1 MKQIAFETLPN
12 FFHAVGGKSI
22 EERIVNTCVH
32 NLECSQVRRGLSVT
46 FRL

>member
-1 MKQIAFETLPN
+1 MRQIAFESLPN

-22 EERIVNTCVH
+22 GERIVNTCVH
-32 NLECSQVRRGLSVT
+32 NLECSQVCCGLSVT